1 MVAKINADTSG
12 GLKITSDTSGTL
24 EVQSAGTTK
33 LTVGS
38 GGTLA
43 PGHVVQR
50 PFVYHTS
57 ATQLTSAGALS
68 ELSTSLRVSITPKHA
83 SSILFLEC
91 SAWMCSPNS
100 INIHWAHFYDVTNTE
115 VPFLPPASGSRKRV
129 HWSIRISDDDAN
141 DFHNMIFTAAG
152 TAGSTDART
161 YTIWHG
167 TEGATAQF
175 LASTLSTATGVTAP
189 IVFSVT
195 EIYNP

>member
-1 MVAKINADTSG
+1 MGSVVISGATSG
-12 GLKITSDTSGTL
+12 AVTL
-24 EVQSAGTTK
+24 AVPAEAGTRT
-33 LTVGS
+33 LSLPAETGTVRTS
-38 GGTLA
+38 VT

-68 ELSTSLRVSITPKHA
+68 ELSTSLRVSITPTHA
-83 SSILFLEC
+83 DSILFLEC
-91 SAWMCSPNS
+91 SAWLCSPNS

-115 VPFLPPASGSRKRV
+115 IPFIPPASGSRSRV
-129 HWSIRISDDDAN
+129 HWSIRISDDDNN
-141 DFHNMIFTAAG
+141 DFHNMVFTAAG

-161 YTIWHG
+161 YTIYHG

-175 LASTLSTATGVTAP
+175 LASTLSSATGVTAP

>member
-1 MVAKINADTSG
+1 MGSVVINGATSG
-12 GLKITSDTSGTL
+12 AVTL
-24 EVQSAGTTK
+24 AVPAEAGTRT
-33 LTVGS
+33 LTLPAET
-38 GGTLA
+38 GTVRTSVTA
-43 PGHVVQR
+43 GQVVQR

-68 ELSTSLRVSITPKHA
+68 ELSTSLRVSITPTHA

-91 SAWMCSPNS
+91 SAWLCSPNS
-100 INIHWAHFYDVTNTE
+100 INMHWAHFYDVTNTE

-129 HWSIRISDDDAN
+129 HWAIRISDDDNN

-167 TEGATAQF
+167 TEGATAEF

>member
-1 MVAKINADTSG
+1 M
-12 GLKITSDTSGTL
+12 
-24 EVQSAGTTK
+24 QSAGTTK

-43 PGHVVQR
+43 AGHVVQR

-129 HWSIRISDDDAN
+129 HWSIRISDDDNN